1 VCIQETATATPTA
14 AIAVAGGGSPSL
26 RSAHG
31 SPYRYWLVWQ
41 LGSAS
46 RVCLTECIE
55 ELPEGLRLAG
65 SEQLLVG
72 LTNAEKSVSSQTLIR
87 CGVAPVGICRRFA
100 ELMDGAQ
107 AAVWLRPHGLTRFPC
122 CHSFGRRVSRRR
134 VSALG
139 KRGNRQRVVP
149 RTSGAATKERGKGHV
164 YHSRTRFTGRPR

>member
-1 VCIQETATATPTA
+1 VYPGNGDGNAHGGNSGRGRWL
-14 AIAVAGGGSPSL
+14 AVAAECS
-26 RSAHG
+26 
-31 SPYRYWLVWQ
+31 WLALPILAGLQ

-139 KRGNRQRVVP
+139 KRGNRQRVLP